1 MYSVQCTVYSV
12 WCSVYSVQCTVYIV
26 QCTVYGVQGTQNL
39 TLKGSEEH
47 LFTNNQD
54 SINTIF
60 IVETQKHQPGVCGVK
75 SRKLGWVWVWGY
87 LYGRFNPNPNRGL
100 GLKGGFTL

>member
-1 MYSVQCTVYSV
+1 MLVFMRRYDFWVEVLFARKCAKEHTDSLDVVLLEDVQCTVYSV
-12 WCSVYSVQCTVYIV
+12 QCTVCSV

-54 SINTIF
+54 SINIIF
-60 IVETQKHQPGVCGVK
+60 IVETQKPQPGVCGVK
-75 SRKLGWVWVWGY
+75 SR
-87 LYGRFNPNPNRGL
+87 
-100 GLKGGFTL
+100 